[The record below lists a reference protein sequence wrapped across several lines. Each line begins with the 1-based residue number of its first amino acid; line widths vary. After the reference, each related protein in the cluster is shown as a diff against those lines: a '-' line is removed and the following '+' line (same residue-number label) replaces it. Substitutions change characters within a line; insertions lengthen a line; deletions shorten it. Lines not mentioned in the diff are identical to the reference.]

1 MGKLSLVPTPIGNL
15 DDITLRAISTLKS
28 VDVIL
33 CEDTRHSAKL
43 LQHHGI
49 ANQLRPFHQHNE
61 HKVTDA
67 IVSQLQS
74 GQNMALITDAGTPG
88 ISDPGYLLVRACIE
102 NNVDVECLPGAT
114 AVIPA
119 IVGSGLPSEK
129 YVYLGF
135 PPQKKGRQTFW
146 QELATEERT
155 MVMYESPHRIQKALK
170 EASEVFGEDRKA
182 VVVRELSKLHETY
195 HRNTLKEL
203 FEMGEKQAFK
213 GEIVL
218 VIEGS
223 NHFEKRQK
231 DALKS

>member
-15 DDITLRAISTLKS
+15 DDITLRAIKTLKS

-43 LQHHGI
+43 LQYHGI
-49 ANQLRPFHQHNE
+49 TNQLRPFHQHNE

-67 IVSQLQS
+67 IVSQIQA

-102 NNVDVECLPGAT
+102 NNVAVECLPGAT

-135 PPQKKGRQTFW
+135 PPQKKAAKR
-146 QELATEERT
+146 
-155 MVMYESPHRIQKALK
+155 
-170 EASEVFGEDRKA
+170 FGKNW
-182 VVVRELSKLHETY
+182 LP
-195 HRNTLKEL
+195 
-203 FEMGEKQAFK
+203 
-213 GEIVL
+213 
-218 VIEGS
+218 
-223 NHFEKRQK
+223 
-231 DALKS
+231 KSAPWSCMNRHIAYKKH